1 MNKRLVFGAVFLV
14 MPSLMF
20 GEVADDSDGLFDS
33 TSYVETNSTT
43 NTNSNVTSDN
53 TNTNV
58 NTTTVDSTSVNTNNN
73 TNVNTNTNN
82 TTVNSTSNN
91 TNNNINTTTSDN
103 TNTNINTSTST
114 STIDQT
120 VDQTVNS
127 TSNNTN
133 TNNNTNV
140 NTNTSNNTNT
150 NNNTNN
156 STSNNTNTNNNN
168 NKSDVTQTIKS
179 PPPSAI
185 APTVNAGGNDTCTVS
200 YSAAVQSQI
209 LGIAGGGH
217 VRDLNCERLKN
228 AKTLYNM
235 GMKVASVS
243 LMCQDSRVFEAMEMA
258 GTPCP
263 FNGKIGEEAKEL
275 WAKYPELK
283 PTEQEEETRRNDTL
297 KGIGWGV
304 LGSALLM
311 YATGGAAF

>member
-1 MNKRLVFGAVFLV
+1 V
-14 MPSLMF
+14 
-20 GEVADDSDGLFDS
+20 
-33 TSYVETNSTT
+33 NST
-43 NTNSNVTSDN
+43 NTNT
-53 TNTNV
+53 
-58 NTTTVDSTSVNTNNN
+58 NTNNN
-73 TNVNTNTNN
+73 TNVNT
-82 TTVNSTSNN
+82 
-91 TNNNINTTTSDN
+91 
-103 TNTNINTSTST
+103 
-114 STIDQT
+114 
-120 VDQTVNS
+120 S

-133 TNNNTNV
+133 TNNNTNI
-140 NTNTSNNTNT
+140 
-150 NNNTNN
+150 
-156 STSNNTNTNNNN
+156 NN

-228 AKTLYNM
+228 SKTLYNM
-235 GMKVASVS
+235 GMKVAAVS
-243 LMCQDSRVFEAMEMA
+243 MMCQDPRVFEAMEMA

-263 FNGKIGEEAKEL
+263 FNGKIGEEAKEM

-297 KGIGWGV
+297 KGIGWGI